1 MLQMKSTKLSQSIW
15 YSIDVETLRGHSLCV
30 GNFYVQL
37 HTHQEGMCVRR
48 ESIELE
54 FRQGCCIAQITCAA
68 RCSQV
73 QHRSTPSSV
82 SFPYV
87 SININGVRWALNGKG
102 GRIVA
107 LSIQVSL
114 PRSQWFPNTPRFAFY
129 ETASSVTNIP
139 DQPPQLNLS

>member
-1 MLQMKSTKLSQSIW
+1 MLVISTFIRIKRECAGGENRSI
-15 YSIDVETLRGHSLCV
+15 SSLGRV
-30 GNFYVQL
+30 AG
-37 HTHQEGMCVRR
+37 R
-48 ESIELE
+48 
-54 FRQGCCIAQITCAA
+54 CIAQITCAV

-73 QHRSTPSSV
+73 HHRSTPSSV

-114 PRSQWFPNTPRFAFY
+114 PRSQWFPNTPRFACY
-129 ETASSVTNIP
+129 ETASSVTYIP
-139 DQPPQLNLS
+139 DQPLN